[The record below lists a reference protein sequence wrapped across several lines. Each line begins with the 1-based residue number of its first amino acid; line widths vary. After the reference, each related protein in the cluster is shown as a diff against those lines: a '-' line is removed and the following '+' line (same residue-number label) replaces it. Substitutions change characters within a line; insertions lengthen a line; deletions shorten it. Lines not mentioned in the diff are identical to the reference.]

1 MSSFSSPLN
10 RSDLKKSSIGMSR
23 PSQSF
28 LIVEIVTLL
37 FLPLTML
44 FTVDCVT
51 PLIVQSLL
59 IEISRSRQS
68 WTVFTPRR
76 QLVCGIGGRWDAPPS
91 PCGEGHSPAPQCE
104 SPDLF
109 QSTLPVWGGTAESRP
124 PSPEQQFQSTLP
136 VWGGTSA
143 SISDSPCPQDFNP
156 PSPCGEGLFGG
167 LEPGH
172 AHVISIHPP
181 RVGRDIGSGR
191 GLCHSAY
198 FNPPSPCGEGRVAQH
213 VTAAEAKFQSTLPMW
228 GGTKGTGSAADAYA
242 FQSTLPV
249 WGGTVGMDHQIFK
262 QVISIHPPRVE
273 RDVLRRQQLRQR
285 QTISIHPPRVGRD
298 WTDSGA
304 MSRRLY
310 FNPPSTCGE
319 GPGAPLPDHAR
330 EYFNPPSPCGE
341 GPIWDRNQRTV
352 Y

>member
-1 MSSFSSPLN
+1 MDGGTHHPPRVGRDILQRLN
-10 RSDLKKSSIGMSR
+10 A
-23 PSQSF
+23 
-28 LIVEIVTLL
+28 
-37 FLPLTML
+37 
-44 FTVDCVT
+44 
-51 PLIVQSLL
+51 SLQ
-59 IEISRSRQS
+59 IY
-68 WTVFTPRR
+68 FN
-76 QLVCGIGGRWDAPPS
+76 PPS